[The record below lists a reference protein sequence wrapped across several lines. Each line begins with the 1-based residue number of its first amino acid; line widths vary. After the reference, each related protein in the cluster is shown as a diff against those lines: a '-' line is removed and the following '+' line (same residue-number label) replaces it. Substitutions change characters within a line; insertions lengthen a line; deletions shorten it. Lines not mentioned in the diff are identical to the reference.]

1 MRKSGTNTNLQVQFL
16 LQIIIN
22 RCSILLTDKKNSNRL
37 KLGIAIFI
45 TTINVSV
52 YIIWIPA
59 RLQISDSYILI
70 NEWWDR
76 IEKIIYL
83 LVDAV
88 LNVYFIR
95 IVQRNLVTR
104 GLTKYRSLVK
114 FNMFI
119 IGFSLGM
126 DILIISMMSLKNTF
140 V

>member
-1 MRKSGTNTNLQVQFL
+1 
-16 LQIIIN
+16 
-22 RCSILLTDKKNSNRL
+22 
-37 KLGIAIFI
+37 
-45 TTINVSV
+45 VSV